1 MTLALSNV
9 REPESEGKPQK
20 SLNDKQQVSGYIDVL
35 NNVNLYTCFKLHF
48 QLNIFSFVFLFIP
61 I

>member
-20 SLNDKQQVSGYIDVL
+20 SLNDKQQVSCYIDVL
-35 NNVNLYTCFKLHF
+35 NNINM
-48 QLNIFSFVFLFIP
+48 
-61 I
+61 